1 MTTVLFWFRNDLR
14 LHDQPAL
21 LAACASG
28 AGHLLPVLCL
38 PQQED
43 ASGWGFVRM
52 SERRRAWHASAVRD
66 LDRQLTALDCPLLLT
81 AGPPASALPALAQAV
96 GADTVYCE
104 DIAAPEE
111 QRQVDALRAAGL
123 TVHTVWQSSL
133 LDPQQLP
140 WPVQALPASF
150 TPFRQALEKQAV
162 QAAAPLPPPA
172 SLPPWPDVAIASS
185 LGWRT
190 AALPCSPMQGD
201 PRSSLPPVPA
211 GLDGFEGGETA
222 ALAHLTRYLARRLPD
237 SYKRT
242 RNGLHGVDFSSK
254 FSPWLA
260 SGALSAR
267 RIMAELRR
275 YEAQYGASEGSYWL
289 WFELLWRDY
298 FRFLHGQY
306 GAALYRERGLR
317 APDAS
322 AAVHDQAAFQR
333 WCAGATGQPLV
344 DAAMRELLHT
354 GYLSNRLRQVAASY
368 LLNELAGD
376 WRAGAAWFES
386 QLLDYDV
393 YSNQGNWLYIAGR
406 GTDPRGGRH
415 FNVDKQTAE
424 YDGDGAYR
432 RLLGTAPAESSGAA

>member
-21 LAACASG
+21 HAACASG
-28 AGHLLPVLCL
+28 ARHLLPVLCL
-38 PQQED
+38 PQPDED
-43 ASGWGFVRM
+43 SGWGFIRV
-52 SERRRAWHASAVRD
+52 SPQRRAWLESAARD
-66 LDRQLTALDCPLLLT
+66 LDHRLAALDCPLLLS

-96 GADTVYCE
+96 GANTIFCE

-111 QRQVDALRAAGL
+111 QQQVAALRAAGL

-140 WPVQALPASF
+140 WPTQSLPASF
-150 TPFRQALEKQAV
+150 TPFRQAIEKHDV
-162 QAAAPLPPPA
+162 QATAPLAPPA
-172 SLPPWPDVAIASS
+172 TLPPWPCAAIASA
-185 LGWRT
+185 LGQRAAMLADRT
-190 AALPCSPMQGD
+190 MSPD
-201 PRSSLPPVPA
+201 PRSSIPP
-211 GLDGFEGGETA
+211 GLEGGETA
-222 ALAHLTRYLARRLPD
+222 ALAHLARYLARRLPD
-237 SYKRT
+237 TYKRT
-242 RNGLHGVDFSSK
+242 RNGLHGADFSSK
-254 FSPWLA
+254 WSPWLA

-267 RIMAELRR
+267 RIMAELRT
-275 YEAQYGASEGSYWL
+275 YEAQYGANEGSYWL

-298 FRFLHGQY
+298 FRFLHLQH

-317 APDAS
+317 AAGV
-322 AAVHDQAAFQR
+322 AGATHDVPAFQR
-333 WCAGATGQPLV
+333 WCAGVTGQPLV

-368 LLNELAGD
+368 LINELAGD

-415 FNVDKQTAE
+415 FNLDKQTAE
-424 YDGDGAYR
+424 YDGDGFYR
-432 RLLGTAPAESSGAA
+432 RLWSAAATEPSGAA